1 MTNILYS
8 VFKPVE
14 KPYSCNS
21 VNYISLYASEDI
33 LN

>member
-21 VNYISLYASEDI
+21 VNLY
-33 LN
+33 LYTPPRTY